1 ALSRSLAAPLR
12 RHGAHLDCLRAG
24 DRRRLVVRFHSAA
37 DASAFSVTDRKDP
50 AEILDGLIGGARR
63 AGADAADAVFVA
75 SVAASVSYRL
85 GRLEELERA
94 ESWDL
99 GLRVFVGEKVAFV
112 SSTDLARDTLAEL
125 PARAVAMARLAPED
139 KFAGLAPA
147 DRLAA

>member
-1 ALSRSLAAPLR
+1 
-12 RHGAHLDCLRAG
+12 G
-24 DRRRLVVRFHSAA
+24 DRWRVEVRFHPSAESDA
-37 DASAFSVTDRKDP
+37 DSVTNRKDP
-50 AEILDGLIGGARR
+50 GEILDVLLLDARH
-63 AGADAADAVFVA
+63 AGADAADAIFVA

-125 PARAVAMARLAPED
+125 PVRAVAMARLAPED
-139 KFAGLAPA
+139 RFAGLAPA
-147 DRLAA
+147 DRLASDG